1 MYTFVIVRRKKK
13 KIKWK
18 PSFQTKLLYS
28 YEFSKI
34 PMENAYLLIQ

>member
-13 KIKWK
+13 IKWK
-18 PSFQTKLLYS
+18 LSFQTKLLYS

-34 PMENAYLLIQ
+34 TMENAYLLIQ